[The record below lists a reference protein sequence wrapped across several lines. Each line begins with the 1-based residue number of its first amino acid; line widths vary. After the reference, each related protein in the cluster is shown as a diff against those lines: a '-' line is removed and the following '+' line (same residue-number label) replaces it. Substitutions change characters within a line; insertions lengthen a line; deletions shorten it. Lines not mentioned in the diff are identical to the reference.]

1 MRHRSLL
8 ILALLSVAALLL
20 GACGD
25 DSDDSADT
33 DTTAAEGGASDE
45 MSLDGVTLVND
56 GQLTVC
62 SDMPYEPFE
71 FEEDG
76 ETKGFDYDVVSAMGD
91 QLDVDVEF
99 VTTPFD
105 GIIPA
110 MASGS
115 PLRSI
120 ARYPRAV
127 KKRSAVSVRRY
138 SFVTP
143 FRRISSSTS

>member
-8 ILALLSVAALLL
+8 ILPLLTVAALLL

-25 DSDDSADT
+25 DGDDNADT
-33 DTTAAEGGASDE
+33 DTTAAEGATSDE
-45 MSLDGVTLVND
+45 MSLDGVDLVND

-76 ETKGFDYDVVSAMGD
+76 ETKGFDYDVVSAMGE
-91 QLDVDVEF
+91 QLGVDVEF

-110 MASGS
+110 LVAGNCDMIASAMT
-115 PLRSI
+115 I
-120 ARYPRAV
+120 N
-127 KKRSAVSVRRY
+127 
-138 SFVTP
+138 
-143 FRRISSSTS
+143 